1 MPIQKLDAITSEHI
15 NAGEIVENPSSV
27 VKELVENSLDAGAKR
42 IKVSL
47 KNGGLEEISVV
58 DDGSGIHS
66 KEVRLAL
73 ERHATS
79 KIICLDD
86 LENIKSLGFR
96 GEALPSI
103 ASVSELEITTRHEE
117 EDTGI
122 NIILKGNQEVFF
134 KEVGFPAGTRV
145 TVKDLFFNT
154 PARLKFL
161 KGIPAETARVTRTIH
176 LLALSR
182 PDVSFSLVKETGVLL
197 ETYGDGNLLNV
208 ILSIYG
214 NILGRELI
222 PLNFH
227 SGDFSLNGF
236 VSNPSFSR
244 NSRNYQV
251 FYVNKRYVRSQLM
264 KEVLDKAF
272 SKIITS
278 RRYPAAFLFLTLPPQ
293 ELDVNVHP
301 AKVEVRFRE
310 EDAVKKFLGESL
322 GEAFSPSYFI
332 PRQNKTEIASL
343 DSPQRRH
350 EPEQRMKQSYFN
362 VHYTEKPGEK
372 EIVREEGP
380 QACINYEFLL
390 GKATPHAELFTKKV
404 FEGPISGQIFGTYII
419 LQEGEDLVLVDQH
432 AAHERVIWEK
442 VQDREM
448 EKDHYVQEILPIPLE
463 LPTFIIEI
471 LQDKIGLLKEIGLE
485 MEQFGNNTFIIRAV
499 PFFLKDVFTAELF
512 MDIFENLSGSKMT
525 ETEFQKETLLQLS
538 CKAAVK
544 ANKLLTLKEME
555 SLLEQLSKCDNPYF
569 CPHGRP
575 VMVKIGKAAIEKYF
589 KRQG

>member
-1 MPIQKLDAITSEHI
+1 VPIQKLDAITAEHI

-47 KNGGLEEISVV
+47 RRGGLEEITVS

-79 KIICLDD
+79 KINSIND

-103 ASVSELEITTRHEE
+103 ASVSKMDITTRQET

-122 NIILKGNQEVFF
+122 HISLKGNQEVSF

-161 KGIPAETARVTRTIH
+161 KGIPAETARVTKTIH

-208 ILSIYG
+208 ILNIYG
-214 NILGRELI
+214 NLLGRELI
-222 PLNFH
+222 PLDFQ
-227 SGDFSLNGF
+227 SGEFSLTGF
-236 VSNPSFSR
+236 ISNPSFSR
-244 NSRNYQV
+244 NSRNYQL
-251 FYVNKRYVRSQLM
+251 FYVNKRYVRSQLL
-264 KEVLDKAF
+264 KEILDKAY
-272 SKIITS
+272 SRIITS
-278 RRYPAAFLFLTLPPQ
+278 KRYPAAFLFLTLAPQ
-293 ELDVNVHP
+293 DLDVNVHP

-310 EDAVKKFLGESL
+310 EEAVIKFMEESL
-322 GEAFSPSYFI
+322 REAFSPSYFI
-332 PRQNKTEIASL
+332 FREKKAELTSL
-343 DSPQRRH
+343 DHLQ
-350 EPEQRMKQSYFN
+350 EPEKKMQRSICN
-362 VHYTEKPGEK
+362 DHYPEKVSEAE
-372 EIVREEGP
+372 EIVREESPQTSKIYGTFIEKAAP
-380 QACINYEFLL
+380 QAD
-390 GKATPHAELFTKKV
+390 LFTKNV
-404 FEGPISGQIFGTYII
+404 FEGPIAGQIFGTYII
-419 LQEGEDLVLVDQH
+419 LEEGEDLVLVDQH
-432 AAHERVIWEK
+432 AAHERIIWEK
-442 VQDREM
+442 VQYKEM
-448 EKDHYVQEILPIPLE
+448 LKDQYYQEILPIPLE
-463 LPTFIIEI
+463 LPTFLKEMIK
-471 LQDKIGLLKEIGLE
+471 DKIGLLKEIGLE

-499 PFFLKDVFTAELF
+499 PFFLKDIFTAEMI
-512 MDIFENLSGSKMT
+512 MDIFENLSEVK
-525 ETEFQKETLLQLS
+525 ETDFQKETLLQLS

-544 ANKLLTLKEME
+544 ANKILTLKEME

-575 VMVKIGKAAIEKYF
+575 VMVKIGKAALEKYF